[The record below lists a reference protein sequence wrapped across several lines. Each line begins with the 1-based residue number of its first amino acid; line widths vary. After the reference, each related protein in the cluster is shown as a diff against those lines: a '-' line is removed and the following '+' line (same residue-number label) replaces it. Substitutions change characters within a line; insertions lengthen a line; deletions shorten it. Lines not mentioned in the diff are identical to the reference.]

1 APSPRA
7 MKPRKLVPTRPE
19 VGMWQSSGCLLTD
32 RAYAAGDPPAGRRV
46 WAEGRAPPGAQH
58 SASIKAITARQLQA
72 LVRQLPTSG
81 LIRVLERCSVRL
93 NEGVIAHPDIGA
105 ALDPDA
111 APLASDEHAVVLLH
125 QLTKCCVVVG
135 ALVAFGRARFQRRTL

>member
-1 APSPRA
+1 
-7 MKPRKLVPTRPE
+7 
-19 VGMWQSSGCLLTD
+19 
-32 RAYAAGDPPAGRRV
+32 
-46 WAEGRAPPGAQH
+46 AEGRAPPGAQH

-135 ALVAFGRARFQRRTL
+135 ALVAFGRAHFQRRTLELCADGLLDVYREVPAGLTTGLERQEDARNHVLVVA